1 MTEQIEDAIKRYGS
15 QIDDLLREVIP
26 PGQSDC
32 LSEPI
37 WHHLST
43 GGKRIR
49 PALCLITCEALG
61 GNPEH
66 ALPFAVAV
74 EILHNMFLLHDDI
87 EDGDTMRRDQP
98 TVWVKFGLANGINA
112 GDYLLARAYSCVLKC
127 PVSAEKQLKLLDVFT
142 STCEKTIQGQA
153 LDINARGRE
162 NFTTDDYMRLVELKT
177 GGYLAFGM
185 VGGAVVAGAAEGVI
199 EKLWSFG
206 KTMGPAFQIRDDMID
221 LTAGKGRGGA
231 IGSDIK
237 EGKPSFLYA
246 HTCRVATEA
255 QRQRLRR
262 IMLKPRE
269 KTTDADVRWV
279 LKLYEKHGAL
289 AAAQARADSLVAQA
303 FKTIDELPLQDADP
317 SRPAKQVFRDIAA
330 FMARRT
336 T

>member
-1 MTEQIEDAIKRYGS
+1 
-15 QIDDLLREVIP
+15 
-26 PGQSDC
+26 
-32 LSEPI
+32 
-37 WHHLST
+37 
-43 GGKRIR
+43 
-49 PALCLITCEALG
+49 
-61 GNPEH
+61 
-66 ALPFAVAV
+66 
-74 EILHNMFLLHDDI
+74 
-87 EDGDTMRRDQP
+87 
-98 TVWVKFGLANGINA
+98 
-112 GDYLLARAYSCVLKC
+112 
-127 PVSAEKQLKLLDVFT
+127 VSAEKQLKLLDVFT

-303 FKTIDELPLQDADP
+303 FKTIDELPLQDAGP
-317 SRPAKQVFRDIAA
+317 SRPAKQVFRDIAT